1 MAIFSLLN
9 YNPSSSVTSVDVQH
23 RLNMLGEAER
33 MIKCLCLWKAANL
46 KKMKKSRIP
55 TGRTKK
61 RRGGVS
67 PKKYRL
73 EHLQPVDFT

>member
-9 YNPSSSVTSVDVQH
+9 YNPSNSVTSVDVQH

-33 MIKCLCLWKAANL
+33 MIKCVCFWKAANL
-46 KKMKKSRIP
+46 KKWKENKMSTR
-55 TGRTKK
+55 RTKE

-67 PKKYRL
+67 PKEYRL
-73 EHLQPVDFT
+73 E